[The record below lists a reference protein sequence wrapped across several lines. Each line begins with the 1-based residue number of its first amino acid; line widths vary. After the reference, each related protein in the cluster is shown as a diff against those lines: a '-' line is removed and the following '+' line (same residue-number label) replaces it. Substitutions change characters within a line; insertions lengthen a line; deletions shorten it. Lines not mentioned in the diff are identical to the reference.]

1 MNRSIT
7 AINYFSMYSMLVVG
21 DAARDTEGGVMTQSI
36 SLGLREVL
44 VNCVTPKALR
54 LGAE

>member
-21 DAARDTEGGVMTQSI
+21 DAARDTEGGVMTKSL